1 MVERAAHVRARHRR
15 TDDARVR
22 WALALGG
29 CALVSIPVGL
39 AIWTPSAAQQP
50 ADSGALTA
58 SSKPEQ
64 QIDDLVADTTSRLLP
79 TSRSTATP
87 PPRPAKAPTLPH
99 MGAWRSAA
107 GADTISVATSAAPLI
122 AQAQLLALVRAAFPA
137 DQVTNA
143 MAVADC
149 ESGQQSIIGQQNN
162 DGSTDWGIFQLND
175 AGTLQSAL
183 SSIGQPTSTLA
194 AAQAAALD
202 PLTNVTAAARI
213 YADRGWAP
221 WVCAYKKGIVAAL
234 WSNTPGPLAGKYS
247 IDGTT
252 TFDLTPDAL
261 PTPEQTTSPDAPI
274 PSRPTGTPTTPSM
287 TPSARQPKPTTS
299 TRPTGGVGTPA
310 PGASGTPK
318 VTPRPSLSPTP
329 TATATG
335 ASRIAEPSRP
345 RSS

>member
-1 MVERAAHVRARHRR
+1 MGAC
-15 TDDARVR
+15 
-22 WALALGG
+22 ALA
-29 CALVSIPVGL
+29 SIPVGL

-50 ADSGALTA
+50 ADPGVFEA
-58 SSKPEQ
+58 SKPEQ
-64 QIDDLVADTTSRLLP
+64 QIDDLVADTTSGLLP
-79 TSRSTATP
+79 TSRPTATP
-87 PPRPAKAPTLPH
+87 PPRPAKAPSLPH
-99 MGAWRSAA
+99 MAAWKSAA

-122 AQAQLLALVRAAFPA
+122 AQAELLALVRAAFPA

-183 SSIGQPTSTLA
+183 ASIGQPTSTLA

-202 PLTNVTAAARI
+202 PLTNVAAAARI

-252 TFDLTPDAL
+252 TFDLTPDAP
-261 PTPEQTTSPDAPI
+261 PTQQQTTSPASPT
-274 PSRPTGTPTTPSM
+274 PSPPTPSPPAGTPATPSI
-287 TPSARQPKPTTS
+287 TPSQPRQPKPPAS
-299 TRPTGGVGTPA
+299 TRPTAGAGTPSSS
-310 PGASGTPK
+310 ASGTPK

-329 TATATG
+329 TTTARGTPRTAE
-335 ASRIAEPSRP
+335 ASRPS
-345 RSS
+345 SS